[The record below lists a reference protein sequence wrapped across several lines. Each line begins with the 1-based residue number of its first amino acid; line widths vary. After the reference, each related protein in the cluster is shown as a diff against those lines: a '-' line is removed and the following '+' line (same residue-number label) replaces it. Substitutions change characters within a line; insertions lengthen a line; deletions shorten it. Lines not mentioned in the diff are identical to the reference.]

1 MNTLI
6 LIVLLILCGLA
17 GLNLVRSRSA
27 STPPAPAPT
36 PVFDPVLVETSVAKT
51 VGAALNDAL
60 TKLNDEARKARD
72 ETIAMASKSITDAS
86 AQELNAR
93 SARIDQTLQ
102 TVQQNVVTRLNDL
115 DQTIQRLQQNSAQQ
129 YGTMEKVVGM
139 LNKRTEN
146 LNEVL
151 SSSQARGQWGE
162 RLAEDIL
169 RTAGMVEGVNYTKQ
183 STITGGGR
191 PDYCFNMPPDRVLY
205 MDVKFPLDRYQEFI
219 AAPTEELKKVARSEF
234 LKAVRGHVTALSNR
248 DYVDKSADNT
258 VDYVLMFVPNEG
270 ISGFIHESD
279 PGMIDFA
286 LDRKVVLCSPLAL
299 YAYLVVVRQ
308 ATDSFHTEKA
318 AAEIMQ
324 FVNLFHKEWDKYTK
338 EVDSVQK
345 AFEGL
350 IDKIASINTG
360 GTRFRML
367 NAQIKK
373 IEKVRTREGIPE
385 LATTPENGDIIDAD
399 EIDD

>member
-1 MNTLI
+1 MNIVI
-6 LIVLLILCGLA
+6 LIVLGILCVLA
-17 GLNLVRSRSA
+17 ALNLTRGR
-27 STPPAPAPT
+27 TAPT
-36 PVFDPVLVETSVAKT
+36 PPPVAPTIDPMAIENSVAKT
-51 VGAALNDAL
+51 VGAALTDAL
-60 TKLNDEARKARD
+60 TKLNDEARKIRD
-72 ETIAMASKSITDAS
+72 ETATTTGKAITEAS
-86 AQELNAR
+86 AQELGAR
-93 SARIDQTLQ
+93 SAVIDKTLQ
-102 TVQQNVVTRLNDL
+102 KVQQDVLTRLNEL

-129 YGTMEKVVGM
+129 YGTMEKVVGL
-139 LNKRTEN
+139 LNQRTES

-183 STITGGGR
+183 STIDGGGR

-219 AAPTEELKKVARSEF
+219 QAPTEDLKKNARAEF
-234 LKAVRGHVTALSNR
+234 LKAVRGHVTTLSRR

-279 PGMIDFA
+279 PTMIDFA
-286 LDRKVVLCSPLAL
+286 LDKKVVLCSPLAL

-324 FVNLFHKEWDKYTK
+324 FVNLFHKEWEKYTS

-350 IDKIASINTG
+350 TDKLASINTG
-360 GTRFRML
+360 GTRFRKL
-367 NAQIKK
+367 NAQISK
-373 IEKVRTREGIPE
+373 IEKVRKREGIPE
-385 LATTPENGDIIDAD
+385 LAAGDIGAEIIDAD

>member
-1 MNTLI
+1 MNTAL
-6 LIVLLILCGLA
+6 LVVVIVLLAAAVALQLRPKRA
-17 GLNLVRSRSA
+17 
-27 STPPAPAPT
+27 TPVEMPIAPT
-36 PVFDPVLVETSVAKT
+36 IDPMTVESVVAKS
-51 VGAALNDAL
+51 VSAALTDAL
-60 TKLNDEARKARD
+60 TTINDEARKTRE
-72 ETIAMASKSITDAS
+72 ETIALASKSIADAS

-129 YGTMEKVVGM
+129 YGTMERVVGL

-151 SSSQARGQWGE
+151 SSAQARGQWGE

-169 RTAGMVEGVNYTKQ
+169 RTAGMVEGVNYSKQ

-219 AAPTEELKKVARSEF
+219 AAPTEELKKVARGEF
-234 LKAVRGHVTALSNR
+234 LKAVRGHITALSNR
-248 DYVDKSADNT
+248 EYVDKSADNT

-279 PGMIDFA
+279 PTMIDFA

-299 YAYLVVVRQ
+299 YAYLVVIRQ

-324 FVNLFHKEWDKYTK
+324 FVNLFHKEWEKYTN

-350 IDKIASINTG
+350 SDKIASINTG
-360 GTRFRML
+360 GTRFRKL
-367 NAQIKK
+367 TAQINK
-373 IEKVRTREGIPE
+373 IEKVRKREGIPE
-385 LATTPENGDIIDAD
+385 LSSGEAGGDIIDAD

>member
-1 MNTLI
+1 MNTAL
-6 LIVLLILCGLA
+6 LVVVIVLLAAAVALQLRPKRA
-17 GLNLVRSRSA
+17 
-27 STPPAPAPT
+27 TPVEMPIAPT
-36 PVFDPVLVETSVAKT
+36 IDPMTVESVVAKS
-51 VGAALNDAL
+51 VSAALTDAL
-60 TKLNDEARKARD
+60 TTINDEARKARE
-72 ETIAMASKSITDAS
+72 ETIALASKSIADAS

-129 YGTMEKVVGM
+129 YGTMERVVGL

-151 SSSQARGQWGE
+151 SSAQARGQWGE

-169 RTAGMVEGVNYTKQ
+169 RTAGMVEGVNYSKQ

-219 AAPTEELKKVARSEF
+219 AAPTEELKKVARAEF
-234 LKAVRGHVTALSNR
+234 LKAVRGHITALSNR
-248 DYVDKSADNT
+248 EYVDKSADNT

-279 PGMIDFA
+279 PSMIDFA

-299 YAYLVVVRQ
+299 YAYLVVIRQ

-324 FVNLFHKEWDKYTK
+324 FVNLFHKEWEKYTN

-350 IDKIASINTG
+350 SDKIASINTG
-360 GTRFRML
+360 GTRFRKL
-367 NAQIKK
+367 TAQINK
-373 IEKVRTREGIPE
+373 IEKVRKREGIPE
-385 LATTPENGDIIDAD
+385 LSSGEAGGDIIDAD

>member
-1 MNTLI
+1 MNTAL
-6 LIVLLILCGLA
+6 LVVVIVLLAAAVALQLRPKRA
-17 GLNLVRSRSA
+17 
-27 STPPAPAPT
+27 TPVEMPIAPT
-36 PVFDPVLVETSVAKT
+36 IDPMTVESVVAKS
-51 VGAALNDAL
+51 VSAALTDAL
-60 TKLNDEARKARD
+60 TTINDEARKARE
-72 ETIAMASKSITDAS
+72 ETIALASKSIADAS

-129 YGTMEKVVGM
+129 YGTMERVVGL

-151 SSSQARGQWGE
+151 SSAQARGQWGE

-169 RTAGMVEGVNYTKQ
+169 RTAGMVEGVNYSKQ

-219 AAPTEELKKVARSEF
+219 AAPTEELKKVARGEF
-234 LKAVRGHVTALSNR
+234 LKAVRGHITALSNR
-248 DYVDKSADNT
+248 EYVDKSADNT

-279 PGMIDFA
+279 PTMIDFA

-299 YAYLVVVRQ
+299 YAYLVVIRQ

-324 FVNLFHKEWDKYTK
+324 FVNLFHKEWEKYTN

-350 IDKIASINTG
+350 SDKIASINTG
-360 GTRFRML
+360 GTRFRKL
-367 NAQIKK
+367 TAQINK
-373 IEKVRTREGIPE
+373 IEKVRKREGIPE
-385 LATTPENGDIIDAD
+385 LSSGEAGGDIIDAD